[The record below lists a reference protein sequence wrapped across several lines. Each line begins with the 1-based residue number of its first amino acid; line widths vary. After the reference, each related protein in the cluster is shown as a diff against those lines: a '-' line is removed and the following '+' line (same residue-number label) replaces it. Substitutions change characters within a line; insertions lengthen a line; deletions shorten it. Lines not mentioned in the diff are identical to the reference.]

1 MSNASVYCIIKDHQG
16 TLWVGTYFGGV
27 NYFNPEY
34 EIYTHYRP
42 GLHENEGLSFPVIGC
57 FAEDKSGN
65 LWIATEGGGLDF
77 YDRTNKRFKW
87 YKHKE
92 GHNSLSHNNI
102 KALYYDEKREAL
114 WIGTHQEGLNKLDL
128 KTDRITTYKLPDMAG
143 KQLSNVILDIIPYK
157 NELLLASYDGV
168 FSIQSRNGKLY
179 SIRVDR

>member
-1 MSNASVYCIIKDHQG
+1 M
-16 TLWVGTYFGGV
+16 
-27 NYFNPEY
+27 
-34 EIYTHYRP
+34 
-42 GLHENEGLSFPVIGC
+42 IGC

-128 KTDRITTYKLPDMAG
+128 KTDRITTYKLPDVAG
-143 KQLSNVILDIIPYK
+143 KQLSNVIT
-157 NELLLASYDGV
+157 GH
-168 FSIQSRNGKLY
+168 Y
-179 SIRVDR
+179 SL